1 MDPRLQAGVELQVEK
16 EAQQEHDS
24 SLSGVLSQPF
34 KKEAGWKSEVAGYAN
49 PVNWPGIPVAAVAA
63 ALTKT
68 RTLREQAEADK
79 ETWKNILLPGR
90 QQYNIYKR
98 EGHSARGPEIKA
110 AREALKAKTEEEAAV
125 ASAAIAAVREAKEQG
140 GEKEAGYWT
149 ELAGIFIN
157 PLLQYG
163 TLAGGA
169 TAALTKTR
177 DIEGQAKADRET
189 WKNFLIPGRAGYN
202 VSKRF
207 GHAIRG
213 PEIKAERAALKAE
226 DAEEEAA
233 AAHAVAALR
242 DKNEEAE
249 GNAPEEKQASV
260 TAGRVLSTMLR
271 GINHA

>member
-24 SLSGVLSQPF
+24 SLSGVLGQHF
-34 KKEAGWKSEVAGYAN
+34 KKEAGWKSELAGYAN

-79 ETWKNILLPGR
+79 ETWKNIL
-90 QQYNIYKR
+90 
-98 EGHSARGPEIKA
+98 
-110 AREALKAKTEEEAAV
+110 
-125 ASAAIAAVREAKEQG
+125 
-140 GEKEAGYWT
+140 
-149 ELAGIFIN
+149 
-157 PLLQYG
+157 
-163 TLAGGA
+163 
-169 TAALTKTR
+169 
-177 DIEGQAKADRET
+177 
-189 WKNFLIPGRAGYN
+189 IPGRAGYN

-213 PEIKAERAALKAE
+213 PEIKAERALLKAE
-226 DAEEEAA
+226 DEEEEAA